1 MDEKVIKRDIVDN
14 IMSYIND
21 SNIIVLHGARQV
33 GKTHILYY
41 IKNLLYQ
48 ENKLTYYI
56 DLEDS
61 RFVDLLNQGV
71 EDFILF
77 LQNEG
82 FEIEQM
88 IDNNSKLYVF
98 IDEIQYLDDPSKFLK
113 LIVDHHRYIKLI
125 VSGSSSFNIK
135 SKFSDSLVGRTINF
149 DIFNLS
155 FNEFLRFKKINYN
168 LDKLSDIH
176 LERVIKL
183 YKEYVLYGGYPQ
195 IVLEDSIEK
204 KERYLQQI
212 IDTYVK
218 KDIKDLANIKD
229 IRKFNNVLKILSQQT
244 GNLLNVNTLSINC
257 GISKETIEKYLFILE
272 NTYIIKLVPPFST
285 NVKIEVIKA
294 PKIFFYDT
302 GLLQL
307 LWLKTLQKTILGNIF
322 ETSIFSELVK
332 KYGFENINYWRT
344 KNQEEIDFILTKKD
358 KIIPIEVKMGFNL
371 SKRSYLQSF
380 INKYNTEEYKVVGI
394 NKIKEIKNFIYPWN
408 L

>member
-1 MDEKVIKRDIVDN
+1 
-14 IMSYIND
+14 
-21 SNIIVLHGARQV
+21 
-33 GKTHILYY
+33 
-41 IKNLLYQ
+41 
-48 ENKLTYYI
+48 
-56 DLEDS
+56 
-61 RFVDLLNQGV
+61 
-71 EDFILF
+71 
-77 LQNEG
+77 
-82 FEIEQM
+82 
-88 IDNNSKLYVF
+88 
-98 IDEIQYLDDPSKFLK
+98 
-113 LIVDHHRYIKLI
+113 
-125 VSGSSSFNIK
+125 SSFDIK

-155 FNEFLRFKKINYN
+155 FNEFLRFKKVNYN

-176 LERVIKL
+176 LEKVIKL

-195 IVLEDSIEK
+195 IVLENSIDK

-218 KDIKDLANIKD
+218 KDIRDLANIKD
-229 IRKFNNVLKILSQQT
+229 IRKFNNVLKILAQQT
-244 GNLLNVNTLSINC
+244 GNLLNVNTLSASC
-257 GISKETIEKYLFILE
+257 GISKETIENYLFILE

-285 NVKIEVIKA
+285 NAKIEVIKA

-307 LWLKTLQKTILGNIF
+307 LWLKTLQKTILGNVF

-344 KNQEEIDFILTKKD
+344 KNQEEIDFILIKKD

-371 SKRSYLQSF
+371 SKKSPIQLF
-380 INKYNTEEYKVVGI
+380 INKYNSQEYKIVGL
-394 NKIKEIKNFIYPWN
+394 NKIIEVKNFIYPWD